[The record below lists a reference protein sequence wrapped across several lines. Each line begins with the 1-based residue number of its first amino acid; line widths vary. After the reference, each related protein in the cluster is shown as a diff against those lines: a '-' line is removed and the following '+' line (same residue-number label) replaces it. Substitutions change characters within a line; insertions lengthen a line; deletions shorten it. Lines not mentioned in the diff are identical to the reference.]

1 MDLKDEI
8 TTILHDKNM
17 WGDGHCRVEKID
29 RGYEI
34 TYGFMYESPN
44 LSFAILM
51 KLSELFGT
59 EEIDVDDFAYK
70 GCDTCDYGSS
80 YGHEIQVY
88 NPTKNVSEMDSL
100 VGSDLL
106 A

>member
-1 MDLKDEI
+1 MSLKDKI
-8 TTILHDKNM
+8 VSILHDDKIY
-17 WGDGHCRVEKID
+17 GDGHCKVKKID

-34 TYGFMYESPN
+34 SYGYMYESPN

-59 EEIDVDDFAYK
+59 EEIDVDDFAYG
-70 GCDTCDYGSS
+70 GCDTCDYGSC

-88 NPTKNVSEMDSL
+88 NPTKNVSEMDRL